1 MGSIVQTLLFKD
13 RTFDAVICEIDE
25 TDIKGIPVTSIEGE
39 KLFLGD
45 LIKGFKLTVIVN
57 VASKWAFAHKSY
69 VELVNVYDEYKP
81 FGVQLIAFPSD

>member
-25 TDIKGIPVTSIEGE
+25 TDLKGIPVTSIEGE
-39 KLFLGD
+39 KLFWGA
-45 LIKGFKLTVIVN
+45 LIKCFKLTVIVN

>member
-1 MGSIVQTLLFKD
+1 M
-13 RTFDAVICEIDE
+13 ICEIDE

-45 LIKGFKLTVIVN
+45 LLKGFKLTVIVN

-81 FGVQLIAFPSD
+81 FGLQMIAFPSD